1 MVALPTLTMSSWL
14 DNRNTI
20 MTKLFEYF
28 LASDYSQSN
37 TFAGTIKSLKYIIH
51 NYTTASNIRNELIQA
66 LSELYQPYY
75 DNVLVDIEIDE
86 STDSSTISITI
97 RIACTYMGVDY
108 NLARN
113 IVETNGHIANFDD
126 ALDQIHS
133 F

>member
-1 MVALPTLTMSSWL
+1 MIALPTLTMSSWVN
-14 DNRNTI
+14 NRNTL

-51 NYTTASNIRNELIQA
+51 NFTTSENIRNELTQA

-75 DNVLVDIEIDE
+75 DNVLVDITIDE
-86 STDSSTISITI
+86 PTDSSTISITI
-97 RIACTYMGVDY
+97 RITCTYMGVDY
-108 NLARN
+108 TLARN

-126 ALDQIHS
+126 ALDTIHS